1 MCCTFWIIG
10 YRLVDMADPQDRALG
25 AAIRRRREALGL
37 QQRQIAAQAGL
48 ASVVYGRI
56 ELGNRPVRA
65 TELRDIAQAL
75 GTDMESLVREV
86 TPVTP
91 EELVQRAVMQRDA
104 AAAALRDYGSA
115 FTEAAAAVIQDGAFV
130 GDGWNDLET
139 PSELAEYLWD
149 TQDHYTPLHAPAEVA
164 PVLQQVLARVPTSL
178 VTLSPV
184 SGDDDD

>member
-1 MCCTFWIIG
+1 
-10 YRLVDMADPQDRALG
+10 MADPQDRALG

-37 QQRQIAAQAGL
+37 QQRQVAAQTGL

-75 GTDMESLVREV
+75 GVGMESLLGEI
-86 TPVTP
+86 TPVTA

-115 FTEAAAAVIQDGAFV
+115 FIEAAAAVIADGAFV
-130 GDGWNDLET
+130 EGSNDLET
-139 PSELAEYLWD
+139 PADLAEYLWD
-149 TQDHYTPLHAPAEVA
+149 TQDHYVPLRAPAEVA
-164 PVLQQVLARVPTSL
+164 PVLQEVLARVHASL
-178 VTLSPV
+178 VTLSSV
-184 SGDDDD
+184 EGENG

>member
-1 MCCTFWIIG
+1 
-10 YRLVDMADPQDRALG
+10 MADPQDRALG
-25 AAIRRRREALGL
+25 AAIRRRRESLGL
-37 QQRQIAAQAGL
+37 QQRQVAAQAGL

-75 GTDMESLVREV
+75 GVGMESLLGEI
-86 TPVTP
+86 TPVTA

-115 FTEAAAAVIQDGAFV
+115 FIEAAAAVIADGAFV
-130 GDGWNDLET
+130 GNGSNDLET

-149 TQDHYTPLHAPAEVA
+149 TQDHYVPLRAPVDVA
-164 PVLQQVLARVPTSL
+164 PVLQQALARVHASL
-178 VTLSPV
+178 VTLSSV
-184 SGDDDD
+184 EDRDG

>member
-1 MCCTFWIIG
+1 
-10 YRLVDMADPQDRALG
+10 MADPQDRALG

-37 QQRQIAAQAGL
+37 QQREVAAQTGL

-75 GTDMESLVREV
+75 GVGMEALLGEI
-86 TPVTP
+86 TPVTA

-104 AAAALRDYGSA
+104 AAAALRDYGMA
-115 FTEAAAAVIQDGAFV
+115 FAEAAAAVIADGAFV
-130 GDGWNDLET
+130 GDGSNGLET

-149 TQDHYTPLHAPAEVA
+149 TQDHYVPLRAPAEVA
-164 PVLQQVLARVPTSL
+164 PVLQQVLARVHASL
-178 VTLSPV
+178 VTLSPAREDED
-184 SGDDDD
+184 G

>member
-1 MCCTFWIIG
+1 
-10 YRLVDMADPQDRALG
+10 MADPQDRALG

-37 QQRQIAAQAGL
+37 QQREIAGQAGL

-91 EELVQRAVMQRDA
+91 EELVQRVVMQRDA
-104 AAAALRDYGSA
+104 AASALRDYGSA
-115 FTEAAAAVIQDGAFV
+115 FTEAAAAVIKDEAFV
-130 GDGWNDLET
+130 GDDRDNLCTASD
-139 PSELAEYLWD
+139 LAEYLWD
-149 TQDHYTPLHAPAEVA
+149 TQDHYTPLHAPPRSRPSCSRCSRGCPQAW
-164 PVLQQVLARVPTSL
+164 
-178 VTLSPV
+178 
-184 SGDDDD
+184 

>member
-1 MCCTFWIIG
+1 MIG

-37 QQRQIAAQAGL
+37 QQREIAGQAGL

-75 GTDMESLVREV
+75 GVDMESLLREV
-86 TPVTP
+86 TPVTA
-91 EELVQRAVMQRDA
+91 EELVQRVVMQRDA
-104 AAAALRDYGSA
+104 AASALRDYGSA
-115 FTEAAAAVIQDGAFV
+115 FTEAAAAVIKDEAFV
-130 GDGWNDLET
+130 GDDRDNLCTASD
-139 PSELAEYLWD
+139 LAEYLWD

-184 SGDDDD
+184 SGDDDG

>member
-1 MCCTFWIIG
+1 
-10 YRLVDMADPQDRALG
+10 MADPQDRALG

-37 QQRQIAAQAGL
+37 QQRQVAAQAGL

-75 GTDMESLVREV
+75 GVGMESLLGEI
-86 TPVTP
+86 TPVTA

-115 FTEAAAAVIQDGAFV
+115 FIEAAAAVIKDGAFIE
-130 GDGWNDLET
+130 GSNDLET

-149 TQDHYTPLHAPAEVA
+149 TQDHYVPLRAPAEVA
-164 PVLQQVLARVPTSL
+164 SVLREVLARVHASL
-178 VTLSPV
+178 VTLSPAREDED
-184 SGDDDD
+184 G

>member
-1 MCCTFWIIG
+1 
-10 YRLVDMADPQDRALG
+10 MADPQDRALG

-37 QQRQIAAQAGL
+37 QQREVAARTGL

-75 GTDMESLVREV
+75 GVGMEALLGEI
-86 TPVTP
+86 TPVTA

-115 FTEAAAAVIQDGAFV
+115 FIEAAAAVIADGAFV
-130 GDGWNDLET
+130 GNGSNDLET

-149 TQDHYTPLHAPAEVA
+149 TQDHYVPLRAPVDVA
-164 PVLQQVLARVPTSL
+164 PVLQQALARVHASL
-178 VTLSPV
+178 VTLSSV
-184 SGDDDD
+184 EDRDG

>member
-1 MCCTFWIIG
+1 
-10 YRLVDMADPQDRALG
+10 MADPQDRALG

-75 GTDMESLVREV
+75 GVDMESLVREV
-86 TPVTP
+86 TPVTA
-91 EELVQRAVMQRDA
+91 EELVQRVVVQRDA

-149 TQDHYTPLHAPAEVA
+149 TQDHYVPLRAPAEVA
-164 PVLQQVLARVPTSL
+164 PVLQQVLARVHASL
-178 VTLSPV
+178 VTLSSV
-184 SGDDDD
+184 EDTDG